1 MSLSRLDLAPVLG
14 VLSLLVC
21 GCSDPVPP
29 TPRGGFDVNWVDSPV
44 EECPIRSHRAQV
56 GSPTA
61 TDPGTKLVDGEEGAE
76 IECSVTGAGP
86 FKVSASAVQGAN
98 ILRLNIPSISP
109 SASQAAPAS
118 GSVNFRSAELTS
130 GSVSSDSTVPCTFW
144 FPDGRSEDQRVTG
157 GKIWVAFECSR
168 MLTPPMNNPCKI
180 SESYALFEN
189 CDTGEEE

>member
-1 MSLSRLDLAPVLG
+1 MSLRRLDLAPVLG
-14 VLSLLVC
+14 VLSLLAC

-29 TPRGGFDVNWVDSPV
+29 TPRGGFDVHWVDSPP

-61 TDPGTKLVDGEEGAE
+61 TEPGTKLVDGEEGAE
-76 IECSVTGAGP
+76 IECAVTGAGP

-109 SASQAAPAS
+109 SASRAAPAS
-118 GSVNFRSAELTS
+118 GSVNYRSAELSS
-130 GSVSSDSTVPCTFW
+130 GSVSSDSAVPCTFW
-144 FPDGRSEDQRVTG
+144 FPDDRPEDQRVNG

-168 MLTPPMNNPCKI
+168 MLTPSMGTCTI